1 MSCCKWTVCIPLVT
15 LLATHFC
22 FRENVVS
29 FSFKKFHL
37 PQNFHNEVTII
48 HYNFCQST
56 FTASNFRGA
65 GTPSKINFKKRSG
78 HFLPTSLDST
88 FTIVLTRKKKSRT
101 LHLSV
106 KKFASKTGNHIWVAK
121 VKIFSLTSSYIGL
134 CF

>member
-37 PQNFHNEVTII
+37 PQNFHNEVTKI
-48 HYNFCQST
+48 HHNFCQST

-65 GTPSKINFKKRSG
+65 GTPSKINFKKEVDIFFPPLQIQLS
-78 HFLPTSLDST
+78 PQCSQE
-88 FTIVLTRKKKSRT
+88 KKKFRT